1 MVNIDPNSVDL
12 RIFRLL
18 RDPTVENSPWFAR
31 IPVIE
36 FDFSTFIRADGDS
49 MSRCV
54 FFSFFVFPKK
64 VWWWFRVSRS
74 GWSYNPRK
82 HLSQKNIM
90 KSQWSSESDEYLP
103 GTSTPPKQ
111 TWFTTTWSCS
121 TPIMFFLYLRNIEHV
136 VSTLHKHM
144 FLLGTLK
151 NSGFM
156 QRNELWAVGE
166 KAWNPDLLF
175 LCFHRKASEMICGE
189 LWTWWFFTPK
199 TPTND
204 CTWFPFLK
212 IILRLC

>member
-1 MVNIDPNSVDL
+1 MV
-12 RIFRLL
+12 
-18 RDPTVENSPWFAR
+18 
-31 IPVIE
+31 IPCQG
-36 FDFSTFIRADGDS
+36 A
-49 MSRCV
+49 
-54 FFSFFVFPKK
+54 FFFFFVFPKK
-64 VWWWFRVSRS
+64 CGDGFALVEVDDHTIHVNISA
-74 GWSYNPRK
+74 K
-82 HLSQKNIM
+82 KTIM
-90 KSQWSSESDEYLP
+90 KSQSSSESDEYLP
-103 GTSTPPKQ
+103 GTSNPPKQ

-136 VSTLHKHM
+136 VSTIHKHM